1 MATRE
6 QIKKH
11 LAQSATIKLD
21 SISEPTK
28 GNEAKKMKMMEHVQ
42 KSKGKV

>member
-1 MATRE
+1 MASRE
-6 QIKKH
+6 QIRKH

-28 GNEAKKMKMMEHVQ
+28 GDEAKKMKMLEHVQ
-42 KSKGKV
+42 KTKGKV